1 MIDQLPALLV
11 TVPLLCACGVALA
24 GWLRRSLSYPL
35 TVLALLVAAGSAVG
49 MAFQVMSGGP
59 ILYKLG
65 GWDPPIGI
73 AYNIDY
79 LNALVLVVVS
89 VAAFLNVISAHK
101 SIENEQQEKAPT
113 FYALY
118 ILAVTGLLGMVV
130 TGDAFNLYVLLEIA
144 SLSGYALVAR
154 GEDRAPLSTLNYL
167 FLGTIGASLYLL
179 GVGFLY
185 MVTGTLN
192 MIDIAERL
200 PALYDSRVVLVA
212 FLLIMVGVWLKAAF
226 FPLHAWL
233 PNAYTHA
240 NSAASSL
247 LAPLMTKVMIYV
259 MLRMMLTVFTPGF
272 IFNQLTLNRGIVW
285 LAVLAIV
292 VGALMAL
299 AQRDLKRMLA
309 YIIVSEV
316 GYMVGGAW
324 LGNAIGLTGAIL
336 HVLNDALM
344 TLCAFM
350 VVGNIV
356 FKVKGY
362 QFSDIK
368 GLFAKMP
375 FTMAAFVAGALS
387 MIGVPPFCGFFS
399 KWYLL
404 QGALEAGH
412 YGFLVALLFSSL
424 VNVVLFFRVF
434 EIMFFEGEI
443 EHGHHHAHIG
453 SSTAVIQEAPV
464 SMVVP
469 LWIVAMLL
477 VLAGLY
483 TSDIVTQFIS
493 RAVVGLG

>member
-1 MIDQLPALLV
+1 MIHQLPALIV
-11 TVPLLCACGVALA
+11 TVPLLSVCCVVMA
-24 GWLRRSLSYPL
+24 GWLRRSLCFPL
-35 TVLALLVAAGSAVG
+35 TVFALVVAAGSAIG
-49 MAFQVMSGGP
+49 MAIQVIIQGP

-65 GWDPPIGI
+65 GWPPPIGI

-89 VAAFLNVISAHK
+89 TAAFLNLIAARK
-101 SIENEQQEKAPT
+101 SIEKEQQDKAPT

-118 ILAVTGLLGMVV
+118 ILSVTGLLGMVV
-130 TGDAFNLYVLLEIA
+130 TGDAFNLYVLLEIS
-144 SLSGYALVAR
+144 SLSGYSLVAT
-154 GEDRAPLSTLNYL
+154 GSDRAQLSTLNYL

-192 MIDIAERL
+192 MADLAHLL
-200 PALYDSRVVLVA
+200 PPLYSSRTVLVA
-212 FLLIMVGVWLKAAF
+212 FLLIIVGVWLKAAF

-259 MLRMMLTVFTPGF
+259 MLRMMLTVFTPAF
-272 IFNQLTLNRGIVW
+272 IFHQLTVNRGIVW

-292 VGALMAL
+292 AGAVMAL
-299 AQRDLKRMLA
+299 AQRDLKRMLT

-324 LGNAIGLTGAIL
+324 LGNATGLTGAIL

-344 TLCAFM
+344 TLCVFM
-350 VVGNIV
+350 AVGNIV
-356 FKVKGY
+356 YKVNGY

-375 FTMAAFVAGALS
+375 FTMTALVAGALS
-387 MIGVPPFCGFFS
+387 IIGVPPFCGFFS

-434 EIMFFEGEI
+434 EIMFFEGDASHDHH
-443 EHGHHHAHIG
+443 HGHG
-453 SSTAVIQEAPV
+453 AVAVQMAEAPV

-469 LWIVAMLL
+469 LWIVALLL
-477 VLAGLY
+477 VLVGLY
-483 TSDIVTQFIS
+483 TRDIVTLFIG
-493 RAVVGLG
+493 RALTGLG